1 MMEEKSVLDMAFEM
15 ESGERKSVAEGKSV
29 DLGGRRI
36 IKKKE
41 ERVKMMG
48 KEAVLKSAF
57 EMESG

>member
-1 MMEEKSVLDMAFEM
+1 MAAVLEM
-15 ESGERKSVAEGKSV
+15 KLASEWANLKA
-29 DLGGRRI
+29 
-36 IKKKE
+36 E